1 MIYSILMTTIYT
13 SIYTG
18 ILTAQLF
25 GRSDSVQ
32 SWREIISSFY
42 DTRVGRGVFETHVS
56 FVEDLGFPQSRWWE
70 VVGKLTDLQLNRGRV
85 GLAGCSRIK
94 RSLLG

>member
-1 MIYSILMTTIYT
+1 MLENHLNELKLIYSILMTVIYT
-13 SIYTG
+13 AICTG

-56 FVEDLGFPQSRWWE
+56 FVEDPGFRRADGGRWW
-70 VVGKLTDLQLNRGRV
+70 G
-85 GLAGCSRIK
+85 S
-94 RSLLG
+94 